1 MSVTVFASVYIG
13 SFEISLKIFEF
24 SQKNKMKEIDHVRAH
39 LDLGKESYQNDR
51 IGYELVDDLCEILC
65 EFKNIMN
72 GYKVDYYEAYV
83 SAVVRDVSNE
93 AFVLDQ
99 IKLRTGLDIKV
110 ISNSEH
116 RFISYK
122 SVAARDKFADMIQT
136 SAAVIDIGGASI
148 QITLFQNGQLITTQH
163 MEVGTA
169 RLRSILYKPGV
180 PEESY
185 KKQLEEYLN
194 KKFEVL
200 KSLYFKDGVDCIIFM
215 NDYGLE
221 LVNKIEKDNK
231 IDNIIKGEK
240 FEKYLEKLQKK
251 SVSDMIR
258 ELDVPDERD
267 SLLVPSLMLFKTLV
281 SNFKASKIWIP
292 GVDINDGI
300 AYDYAEKNHFIKAS
314 HDFKA
319 DIISAA
325 KYMSAHYNS
334 HSPHIE
340 ALDVLSMKIF
350 DVLKKNNGLTD
361 RDKLL
366 LEVAVI
372 LHDCG
377 KYISMVNSAQC
388 AYEII
393 MASEIIG
400 LTHAEREIVA
410 LTVLY
415 NSIQLDLYE
424 DLSDRID
431 YGSYIKVAKLSAILR
446 VANALDQSHMQK
458 FKNVKTSLKGR
469 ELIITLEVFEDI
481 SLEQALFENKIAYFE
496 NVFSIKPVLKQ
507 KRIYD
512 V

>member
-1 MSVTVFASVYIG
+1 MAVTVFASVYIG
-13 SFEISLKIFEF
+13 SFEISLKIFEI
-24 SQKNKMKEIDHVRAH
+24 SRKNKMKEIDYVRTH
-39 LDLGKESYQNDR
+39 LDLGKDAYQNGS
-51 IGYELVDDLCEILC
+51 IGYELVDNLCEILV
-65 EFKNIMN
+65 EFKTIMD
-72 GYKVDYYEAYV
+72 GYKVDSYEAYA
-83 SAVVRDVSNE
+83 SAIMRDISNE

-99 IKLRTGLDIKV
+99 IQLRTGFVIKV

-122 SVAARDKFADMIQT
+122 SVAARKEFEEMIQT

-148 QITLFQNGQLITTQH
+148 QITLFKNGELITTQH
-163 MEVGTA
+163 MEVGTV
-169 RLRSILYKPGV
+169 RLRSILYKPGMS
-180 PEESY
+180 ENSY
-185 KKQLEEYLN
+185 QKQLEEYLN

-200 KSLYFKDGVDCIIFM
+200 RALYFENGVDYIIFM
-215 NDYGLE
+215 NDHGLE
-221 LVNKIEKDNK
+221 LINRIEKDNK
-231 IDNIIKGEK
+231 LDNLIKGDK
-240 FEKYLEKLQKK
+240 FTRYLEKIQKK
-251 SVSDMIR
+251 SLSDMIR
-258 ELDVPDERD
+258 ELNIADERD
-267 SLLVPSLMLFKTLV
+267 TLMVPSLMLFKTLV
-281 SNFKASKIWIP
+281 LNLNASKVWIP

-300 AYDYAEKNHFIKAS
+300 AFDYAERNCFVKAA
-314 HDFKA
+314 HDFRA

-340 ALDVLSMKIF
+340 ALKVLSMKIF
-350 DVLKKNNGLTD
+350 DTIRKQNGLTE

-366 LEVAVI
+366 LEVSVI

-377 KYISMVNSAQC
+377 KFVSLVNSAQC

-400 LTHAEREIVA
+400 LTHLEREIVA
-410 LTVLY
+410 LTILY
-415 NSIQLDLYE
+415 NSTQLDLYE

-431 YGSYIKVAKLSAILR
+431 YDSYLKVAKLSAILR
-446 VANALDQSHMQK
+446 VANALDQSHKQK

-469 ELIITLEVFEDI
+469 ELIITLEAFEDI
-481 SLEQALFENKIAYFE
+481 SLEKALFENKTAYFE

-507 KRIYD
+507 KKIYD